1 MDTILEGVAEGGMD
15 PSTVKV
21 YDGEAEALEAELV
34 GSGAASSSDGRADA
48 PRVVILFCHEQR
60 DAVFALLQRL
70 GARQVDVTSEGLA
83 ELSPR
88 FADQR
93 RS

>member
-1 MDTILEGVAEGGMD
+1 
-15 PSTVKV
+15 
-21 YDGEAEALEAELV
+21 
-34 GSGAASSSDGRADA
+34 
-48 PRVVILFCHEQR
+48 VILFCHEQR

-93 RS
+93 RA